1 MKNKYTALAAGIVT
15 VLCTGILYLWS
26 VFQPHVVEFYHW
38 ESAKAAQ
45 TSSILLT
52 FFVIGNIVSG
62 WLQHKIQAR
71 YIAIIGGLLFSSG
84 LFLSSFVNADNSY
97 LIYVT
102 YGGISGLGC
111 GFSYSLSLDM
121 LQKHFKNRKGLI
133 TGLTVAMFG
142 LSTVL
147 LAPIIESLID
157 ANGLVG
163 AFRTLSLIFIVLLLP
178 SAMFFFVPTEKESIV
193 LKSSTQATPGQA
205 IKTVR
210 FWCIMFSL
218 LFSSA
223 GYVMLVLPYTKVL
236 AAQRGLGDYSIYA
249 VMAYGLGNAAGRI
262 IFPAVSDKIGRENT
276 MIILAFAAVGACLL
290 MISATGPLF
299 FIAVVIIAMGYGTAA
314 GINPVLTSEMLGQK
328 YFGANYGLVL
338 AALPISSIL
347 FNKLS
352 AIFGQTPTKPAFI
365 IAAIGCALPIFFMF
379 VLKRSVTKKK
389 LEQAA

>member
-45 TSSILLT
+45 TSSVLLT
-52 FFVIGNIVSG
+52 FFVVGNIVSG
-62 WLQHKIQAR
+62 WLQHKMQAR
-71 YIAIIGGLLFSSG
+71 YIAIIGGILFSSG
-84 LFLSSFVNADNSY
+84 LFLSSFVNSGNSS
-97 LIYVT
+97 LIYLT

-111 GFSYSLSLDM
+111 GFSYSLSIDM
-121 LQKHFKNRKGLI
+121 LQKHFKNKRGLI
-133 TGLTVAMFG
+133 TGVTVAMFG

-147 LAPIIESLID
+147 LAPIIESLITSL
-157 ANGLVG
+157 GLVG
-163 AFRTLSLIFIVLLLP
+163 AFRTLSLIFIILLLP
-178 SAMFFFVPTEKESIV
+178 SALFFFVPKEKDSLP
-193 LKSSTQATPGQA
+193 LKGSLQATPLQA
-205 IKTVR
+205 LKSLR

-262 IFPAVSDKIGRENT
+262 IFPAASDKLGRENT

-290 MISATGPLF
+290 MISASGALF
-299 FIAVVIIAMGYGTAA
+299 FVAVIIIAMGYGTAA
-314 GINPVLTSEMLGQK
+314 GINPVLTCEMLGQK

-338 AALPISSIL
+338 AALPLSSIM

-352 AIFGQTPTKPAFI
+352 AAFGQTPTTPAFI

-379 VLKRSVTKKK
+379 LLKRTTKKQR
-389 LEQAA
+389 LEKAA